1 LNTSFGGA
9 LVNREA
15 SEPNVSSG
23 TEDFIFKT
31 LEAAGDV
38 ANPFEALDWVFDG
51 EGAWGGLVFC
61 LLFLIGFVAISF
73 LLAGIWSGVQEA
85 FFSGGPQGLGLK

>member
-1 LNTSFGGA
+1 
-9 LVNREA
+9 VDPEA

-23 TEDFIFKT
+23 KEDFIFRT

-38 ANPFEALDWVFDG
+38 ANPFEALGCLFEG
-51 EGAWGGLVFC
+51 ESIWASLVFY
-61 LLFLIGFVAISF
+61 LLFAIGFFVIAV
-73 LLAGIWSGVQEA
+73 LLSGIWSVVQEA